1 MENGM
6 YMVGEL
12 RAMTK
17 EKAPGTI
24 NLLLIEDNAADV
36 RMVVEGLKTALPTVT
51 LSVTRDGEEAIR
63 FLRREGEYQSA
74 RRPDLILLD
83 LRLPKKS
90 GFEVLREIKED
101 RTISDIPVVV
111 HTSSE
116 VDTDIQRAYALHA
129 NSYINKARQLDDLT
143 TTMQALVD
151 FWVTVAKLP
160 PRAGTEKRYD

>member
-1 MENGM
+1 M
-6 YMVGEL
+6 
-12 RAMTK
+12 AK
-17 EKAPGTI
+17 EEAPGPV
-24 NLLLIEDNAADV
+24 NVLLIEDNAADV
-36 RMVVEGLKTALPTVT
+36 RMVFEGLKATLPDVK
-51 LSVTRDGEEAIR
+51 LIVTRDGEEAIR

-90 GFEVLREIKED
+90 GFEVLKEIKED
-101 RTISDIPVVV
+101 QTISDIPVVV

-129 NSYINKARQLDDLT
+129 NSYINKARQLDELN

-151 FWVTVAKLP
+151 FWVNVAKLP
-160 PRAGTEKRYD
+160 HRAGTGKRYD

>member
-6 YMVGEL
+6 HIVGEL
-12 RAMTK
+12 PAMVK
-17 EKAPGTI
+17 EEAPGPMSV
-24 NLLLIEDNAADV
+24 LLIEDNAADV
-36 RMVVEGLKTALPTVT
+36 RMVLEGLKGTLPEVK
-51 LSVTRDGEEAIR
+51 LVITRDGEEAIR
-63 FLRREGEYQSA
+63 FLRKEGEYRSA

-83 LRLPKKS
+83 LRLPKKN

-101 RTISDIPVVV
+101 RAIADIPVVI

-116 VDTDIQRAYALHA
+116 ADTDIQRAYALHA

-160 PRAGTEKRYD
+160 PRVGTGKTI